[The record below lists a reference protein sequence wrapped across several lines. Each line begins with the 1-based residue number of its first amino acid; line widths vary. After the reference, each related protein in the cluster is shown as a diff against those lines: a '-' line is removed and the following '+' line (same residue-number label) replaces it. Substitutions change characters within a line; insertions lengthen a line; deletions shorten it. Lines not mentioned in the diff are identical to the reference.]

1 MNTASIPTMAHWP
14 VIFLLLRVVLT
25 TLFWSDVFLGIA
37 KFNEFAGAVQRAGLP
52 YPRFVAA
59 ATIVFLGVA
68 SLLVITNFHNWGWIA
83 AGALAV
89 FTLLTIPYGHAFW
102 TFPQPRRTQELHFV
116 LEHISVVGGLLLLI
130 AVFFS
135 DMGASPV

>member
-1 MNTASIPTMAHWP
+1 MNTAVIHSLADWP
-14 VIFLLLRVVLT
+14 LIFLTLRIVLT

-37 KFNEFAGAVQRAGLP
+37 KFNDFAGAVQRAGLP

-59 ATIVFLGVA
+59 AAIVFLSVT
-68 SLLVITNFHNWGWIA
+68 SLLVITNFNQWGWIA
-83 AGALAV
+83 ASALVV

-102 TFPQPRRTQELHFV
+102 TFPQPRRAQELHFV

-130 AVFFS
+130 AVFLS
-135 DMGASPV
+135 NAGVSPV